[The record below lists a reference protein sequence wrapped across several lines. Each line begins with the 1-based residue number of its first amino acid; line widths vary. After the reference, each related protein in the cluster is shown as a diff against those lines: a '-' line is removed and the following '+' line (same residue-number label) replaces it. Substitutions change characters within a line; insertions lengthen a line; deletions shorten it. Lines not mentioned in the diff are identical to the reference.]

1 LNATDQRVDAHK
13 AIEHGAAAVAA
24 MGDCKRVIRGVTDEP
39 VSSLLL
45 ILPLV
50 VHQRDGRVFIENQAG
65 NGLAQWLRHF
75 ARMTLGVKLAA
86 GAAPPAG
93 SVAIDT
99 LGLGDRLSVVLLPTA
114 WTPLGHL
121 RAYPSIRRRL
131 RDLIDRH
138 DYLQFALGG
147 AWGDWGA
154 VGALLAAK
162 KERKASVWTD
172 RVESEVMRIEAQR
185 FTGLKRLYRGMNA
198 RLARSLERR
207 AISRST
213 LGLFHGNDTFNSYRG
228 FSPHPFL
235 VHNIHLKPADRIPDE
250 RLSAKIAA
258 AREGVLD
265 IVYAGRVHPD
275 KGVTDWIETLRLAA
289 DAGVPFRARWFGD
302 GPQLDEARATVDRLG
317 LADRISFPG
326 QLVDRDALLE
336 ALRDAHVMLFCHLTP
351 ESPRCLI
358 EALVSGTPIVG
369 YGSAYPEDLIAEH
382 GGGVLTAM
390 APAALARELV
400 RLDGDR
406 AVLAALIGQAAQDG
420 RDMNDEAVFA
430 HRAHLMKQYCSTGAP
445 GR

>member
-1 LNATDQRVDAHK
+1 MQDER
-13 AIEHGAAAVAA
+13 
-24 MGDCKRVIRGVTDEP
+24 DEP
-39 VSSLLL
+39 AGSLLL
-45 ILPLV
+45 VLPLV
-50 VHQRDGRVFIENQAG
+50 VHQSDGRVFIENQAG

-75 ARMTLGVKLAA
+75 ERITLAVKFAPNVT
-86 GAAPPAG
+86 PPAD

-99 LGLGDRLSVVLLPTA
+99 LGLGDRLSVMLLPTA

-121 RAYPSIRRRL
+121 RAYHSIRHRL
-131 RDLIDRH
+131 GDLIDRH

-185 FTGLKRLYRGMNA
+185 FTGIKRLYRRMNA
-198 RLARSLERR
+198 RLARRLERR
-207 AISRST
+207 AIRGST
-213 LGLFHGNDTFNSYRG
+213 LGLFHGNDTFDRYRA

-250 RLSAKIAA
+250 LLAAKIGRT
-258 AREGVLD
+258 REGVLD

-289 DAGVPFRARWFGD
+289 DAGVPFRARWFGN

-317 LADRISFPG
+317 LADRISFTG
-326 QLVDRDALLE
+326 QLVDRAALLE
-336 ALRDAHVMLFCHLTP
+336 ALRNAHVMLFCHLTP

-382 GGGVLTAM
+382 GGGVLTPM
-390 APAALARELV
+390 EPAALAHELV
-400 RLDGDR
+400 RLDSDR

-420 RDMNDEAVFA
+420 HDMNDEAVFA
-430 HRAHLMKQYCSTGAP
+430 HRAHLMKKYCAAGVP